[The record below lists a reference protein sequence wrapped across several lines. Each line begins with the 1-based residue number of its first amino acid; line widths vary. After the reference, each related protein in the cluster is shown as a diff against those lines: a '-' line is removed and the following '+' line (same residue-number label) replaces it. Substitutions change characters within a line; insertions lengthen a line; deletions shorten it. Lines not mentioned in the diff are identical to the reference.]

1 MHRSHGISSAVRVLL
16 LVVALLWVGPIG
28 PTVHAQPAPQRY
40 LIEFRETGPGS
51 AALVRAHG
59 GQPVHE
65 FPAQRT
71 IAAWL
76 PEAARIAM
84 ANRPEVLRIERD
96 AERYPLSQTT
106 PYGISMVQANDPAIA
121 FTGVTTDALV
131 CIIDS
136 GYNLGHPDLPGLDGI
151 PPTGDSDNGAGDWAT
166 DKCGHGTHVAG
177 TIAALSNSTGVVG
190 VLPGGNLPL
199 HIVKVFGDTC
209 SWAYSSDLVAALN
222 KCTAANAKVVSMSL
236 GGPVPTT
243 LEENAFNA
251 ADSAGVLSIA
261 AAGNGGSTAISYPA
275 GYGSV
280 MSVGAVASDQS
291 VAEFSQTN
299 PDVEIVAP
307 GVGVLSTV
315 PWTNENSLTIDTAKF
330 FGNWIENSGRHQGVT
345 GGLVHGNLCDSIDAS
360 WAGNVVLCGRG
371 VITFFQKVT
380 NVQASGGVAAVVYN
394 NIPGS
399 FIGTLGDG
407 NSSAIPAISLTQ
419 EEGQW
424 LLANKLGAQ
433 GIVVSWTDP
442 DTAGYE
448 AWDGTSMA
456 TPHVSGVA
464 ALLWSH
470 KPTWTNRQIRA
481 ALQQTALDLGAPGVD
496 TSYGFGLV
504 QAKTAYSLTAPPP
517 HPAPV
522 VLSGQGVKVKGKR
535 QANLSWTGGPSRVS
549 VYRSGVRIATAIANT
564 GAFVDIPTARG
575 NSFVYAV
582 CEAHGVACSNGVNV
596 TF

>member
-1 MHRSHGISSAVRVLL
+1 MHRSHGIASAARVLS
-16 LVVALLWVGPIG
+16 LVGGILWIG
-28 PTVHAQPAPQRY
+28 LTGQAQQAPQRY
-40 LIEFRETGPGS
+40 LIEFRDSVPGA

-65 FPAQRT
+65 FPTQRT

-76 PEAARIAM
+76 PEVARLAL

-96 AERYPLSQTT
+96 AERYPLAQTT

-121 FTGVTTDALV
+121 FTGATNALV

-136 GYNLGHPDLPGLDGI
+136 GYNFGHPDLPGLVGI
-151 PPTGDSDNGAGDWAT
+151 PPTGDSDIGAGNWAT
-166 DKCGHGTHVAG
+166 DGCGHGTHVAG
-177 TIAALSNSTGVVG
+177 TIAALGNSTGVVG

-199 HIVKVFGDTC
+199 HIVKVFDNSC
-209 SWAYSSDLVAALN
+209 NWAYSSDLVAALN
-222 KCTAANAKVVSMSL
+222 KCRAANAKVVSMSL
-236 GGPVPTT
+236 GGPLPTT
-243 LEENAFNA
+243 FEEAAFNDA
-251 ADSAGVLSIA
+251 LNAGMLPIA
-261 AAGNGGSTAISYPA
+261 AAGNGGDTAISYPA
-275 GYGSV
+275 GYASV
-280 MSVGAVASDQS
+280 MSVAAVASDKS
-291 VAEFSQTN
+291 VAWFSQQN
-299 PDVEIVAP
+299 PDVEIAAP

-315 PWTNENSLTIDTAKF
+315 PWTNENSLTVDNAKF
-330 FGNWIENSGRHQGVT
+330 YGNWIENAGRHQGVT
-345 GGLVHGNLCDSIDAS
+345 AELVHGNLCDSINGS
-360 WAGNVVLCGRG
+360 WAGKVVLCGRG
-371 VITFFQKVT
+371 SIPFLQKVT
-380 NVQASGGVAAVVYN
+380 NVQTSGGVAAVVYN

-419 EEGQW
+419 EEGLW
-424 LLANKLGAQ
+424 LVANKLGSQ
-433 GIVVSWTDP
+433 GTVVSWTDP

-470 KPTWTNRQIRA
+470 RPTWTNRQIRA

-496 TSYGFGLV
+496 PSYGFGLV
-504 QAKTAYSLTAPPP
+504 QAKSAYLLSTPPP
-517 HPAPV
+517 DPASL

-535 QANLSWTGGPSRVS
+535 QANLSWTGGPSLVS
-549 VYRSGVRIATAIANT
+549 VYRSGVRIAIAIKNT
-564 GAFVDIPTARG
+564 GAFVDTPTARG
-575 NSFVYAV
+575 NSFVYTV
-582 CEAHGVACSNGVNV
+582 CEAHGVDCSNGVNV